1 MCSKLRYKEQ
11 LYCCDFHP
19 LDILSLEGWV
29 DFGEE
34 ETRKTMFSSGLANHQ
49 FDIFLEDFRYS
60 EARVRVIERMAL
72 SKDII
77 W

>member
-1 MCSKLRYKEQ
+1 LI
-11 LYCCDFHP
+11 LYF
-19 LDILSLEGWV
+19 SLEGWV

-34 ETRKTMFSSGLANHQ
+34 ETRKVMFGSGLANHQ
-49 FDIFLEDFRYS
+49 FDIFLENFKYS
-60 EARVRVIERMAL
+60 KARVRVIERLAL